1 LIHSRGRLA
10 LALLATTLA
19 GSALAESPYDFGVTY
34 TGEWWRNQDGGLDTG
49 TRYLDN
55 LDVTL
60 SIDAERAFG
69 LSGVE
74 FFLYGLY
81 NNGQTFGGELTGD
94 MHGVSNIE
102 TGVQAARLYE
112 AWADWRFGVDRRQSL
127 RFGLYDLNS
136 EFDSIESGSL
146 FINSAHGIGSE
157 LADSGQNGP
166 SIFPVTSLALRWRAD
181 FERWSVLAAALDGV
195 PGDPAH
201 PKRTAIRF
209 DKGDGALLIAEVQR
223 RGERIRKAAIGVW
236 HYTAEFPDVEAVDV
250 NGDPVMRSGNSGVY
264 GLIDVRL
271 LGDVA
276 TPDRQLTGF
285 LRIGVADDDVSPI
298 ERYIGAGFTW
308 RGVGLAYAHVHAIA
322 PVRGNEDNLE
332 LTWRI
337 PVTGWL
343 TLQPDIQYIINPG
356 LEPGSDHALAFGRR
370 FELAY

>member
-1 LIHSRGRLA
+1 MIQPNGRLA
-10 LALLATTLA
+10 LAILATA
-19 GSALAESPYDFGVTY
+19 IAMPALAESPYAWGVTY

-60 SIDAERAFG
+60 AIDAERAFG
-69 LSGVE
+69 LPGVE

-81 NNGQTFGGELTGD
+81 NNGQSFGGELTGD

-112 AWADWRFGVDRRQSL
+112 AWADWRFGRERRQSL

-136 EFDSIESGSL
+136 EFDSIESGAL

-201 PKRTAIRF
+201 PKRTTIRF
-209 DKGDGALLIAEVQR
+209 DKGDGALLIGEVQR
-223 RGERIRKAAIGVW
+223 RGARVRKAAIGAW
-236 HYTAEFPDVEAVDV
+236 HYTADFPDVEAVQP
-250 NGDPVMRSGNSGVY
+250 NGDPVVRSGNSGLY
-264 GLIDVRL
+264 GFIDVRL
-271 LGDVA
+271 IGDA
-276 TPDRQLTGF
+276 AAPERQLTGF
-285 LRIGVADDDVSPI
+285 LRIGVADDRVNTI
-298 ERYIGAGFTW
+298 ERYFGAGLGW
-308 RGVGLAYAHVHAIA
+308 RGLGIAYAHAHAIA
-322 PVRGNEDNLE
+322 PARGTEENIE
-332 LTWRI
+332 LTWRV
-337 PVTGWL
+337 PVTDWL
-343 TLQPDIQYIINPG
+343 TLQPDLQYIINPG
-356 LEPGSDHALAFGRR
+356 LEPGSDHALALGLR

>member
-1 LIHSRGRLA
+1 LTHSSGRLA
-10 LALLATTLA
+10 LAILAT
-19 GSALAESPYDFGVTY
+19 ALASPAFSESPYTWNATY

-69 LSGVE
+69 LPGVE

-81 NNGQTFGGELTGD
+81 NNGQSFGGELTGD

-112 AWADWRFGVDRRQSL
+112 AWADWRFGADRRQSL

-136 EFDSIESGSL
+136 EFDNTESGGL
-146 FINSAHGIGSE
+146 FINSAHGVGSE
-157 LADSGQNGP
+157 LADSGRNGP

-181 FERWSVLAAALDGV
+181 FEHWSVLAAAFDGV
-195 PGDPAH
+195 PGDPDH
-201 PKRTAIRF
+201 PKRTTIRF
-209 DKGDGALLIAEVQR
+209 DEGDGALLIGEVQR
-223 RGERIRKAAIGVW
+223 RGERVKKAAIGVW
-236 HYTAEFPDVEAVDV
+236 HYTADFPDVEDRDA

-276 TPDRQLTGF
+276 APDRQLTGF
-285 LRIGVADDDVSPI
+285 LRIGIADDDVSSI
-298 ERYIGAGFTW
+298 ERYIGAGLTW
-308 RGVGLAYAHVHAIA
+308 RGIGLAYAHVHAIA
-322 PVRGNEDNLE
+322 PARGNEDNLE
-332 LTWRI
+332 LTWRVA
-337 PVTGWL
+337 VTDWL
-343 TLQPDIQYIINPG
+343 TLQPDLQYIINPG
-356 LEPGSDHALAFGRR
+356 LEPGSDHALAFGLR